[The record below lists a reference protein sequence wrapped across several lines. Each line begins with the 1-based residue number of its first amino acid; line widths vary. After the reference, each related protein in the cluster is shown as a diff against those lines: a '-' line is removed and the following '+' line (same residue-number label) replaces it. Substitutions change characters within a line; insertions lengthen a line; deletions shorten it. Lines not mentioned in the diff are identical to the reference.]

1 MTLKRTMVFLDPEDH
16 RALFERALDESRMQ
30 GRRVT
35 MAEMIRQAVKAYLVR
50 GQEMKSKSETRPTKK
65 AKGRPAVTGRPL

>member
-1 MTLKRTMVFLDPEDH
+1 MALKRTMVFLDQEDH
-16 RALFERALDESRMQ
+16 RALFERALDESRRQ

-50 GQEMKSKSETRPTKK
+50 GSEITRKRESRPKKK
-65 AKGRPAVTGRPL
+65 AKG

>member
-1 MTLKRTMVFLDPEDH
+1 MALKRTMVFLDREDH
-16 RALFERALDESRMQ
+16 RALFERALDESRRQ

-50 GQEMKSKSETRPTKK
+50 GPEITRKSEIRPKRK
-65 AKGRPAVTGRPL
+65 AKG